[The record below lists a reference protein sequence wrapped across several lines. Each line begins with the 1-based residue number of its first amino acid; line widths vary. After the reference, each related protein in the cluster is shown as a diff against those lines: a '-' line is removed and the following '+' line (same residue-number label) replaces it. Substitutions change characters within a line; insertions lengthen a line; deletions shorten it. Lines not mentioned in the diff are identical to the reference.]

1 MTKKS
6 KEHFPVLIIFY
17 VLIFCPLYTILLHA
31 IAEMICCIWMLQS
44 LFFSVNMNYTLN
56 RKNNKYNSPFDIY
69 LTKWGENEKYE
80 FYFYQINKT
89 ITTKNYLGILQWK
102 IWVVIRKTRGSDG
115 GQFENISSKV
125 NTVQFGKISSN

>member
-31 IAEMICCIWMLQS
+31 IDEMICCIWMLQS

-80 FYFYQINKT
+80 FYIY
-89 ITTKNYLGILQWK
+89 
-102 IWVVIRKTRGSDG
+102 
-115 GQFENISSKV
+115 
-125 NTVQFGKISSN
+125 